1 MGDGAR
7 EITKAGEEVFGSDG
21 VRLMC
26 WPHTYRNIVSRMAAL
41 RNTNRKLQQELL
53 DDIQNMQWS
62 VHSEET
68 FLVVFDLL
76 EAKYVQ
82 GNHPAG
88 ELALLQDFFEYFRI
102 QWGPESHVG
111 NWYEGANPWAFSN
124 NQGIEGL
131 NKAIKKDHTFKR
143 RCPLGT
149 FMDIVSRMVL
159 EYGEVED
166 SLLYGSRMDWL
177 STSSDGLKLKTQGY
191 QWSKAIKL
199 GTSDKIVK
207 VDPKGKYTVS
217 ESSEFTLGK
226 VDALWVVASSANPFP
241 ETNLKKLAKQRIKLH
256 GNPEFSSVDQY
267 MAIRQSCWIL
277 EERDGEF
284 FCDCPK
290 GMKVYWKEF

>member
-111 NWYEGANPWAFSN
+111 KWYEGANPWAVSN

-199 GTSDKIVK
+199 GTSEDCQSRS
-207 VDPKGKYTVS
+207 KGKIHC
-217 ESSEFTLGK
+217 E
-226 VDALWVVASSANPFP
+226 
-241 ETNLKKLAKQRIKLH
+241 
-256 GNPEFSSVDQY
+256 
-267 MAIRQSCWIL
+267 
-277 EERDGEF
+277 
-284 FCDCPK
+284 
-290 GMKVYWKEF
+290 